1 MSDHVCLSLGHIT
14 IPYPFRYILLHLYKH
29 KVGLWCLTIF
39 LYLPESVPIFLYLS
53 RFCYQLLTIKTIHVW
68 KLVSYSI
75 VCRPCIQNIPLMF
88 SNPFVL
94 AVLNCMLKVRK
105 CVYMFYQHHFFIWT
119 KNNLGLIN
127 CVNFI
132 PIIHQHF
139 VKGIHYSKVELKDI
153 TAPHCSFNNHTYELN
168 VIIYKLDD

>member
-1 MSDHVCLSLGHIT
+1 
-14 IPYPFRYILLHLYKH
+14 
-29 KVGLWCLTIF
+29 
-39 LYLPESVPIFLYLS
+39 
-53 RFCYQLLTIKTIHVW
+53 
-68 KLVSYSI
+68 
-75 VCRPCIQNIPLMF
+75 MF

-105 CVYMFYQHHFFIWT
+105 CVY
-119 KNNLGLIN
+119 NLGLIN

-153 TAPHCSFNNHTYELN
+153 TAPHCSLNNHTYEMN
-168 VIIYKLDD
+168 VILYKLDD